1 MYRCPL
7 CHQPLNRQDLSWRC
21 ANAHCFDIAKEG
33 YVNLLPVQNKHSKN
47 PGDNAQMMQARRA
60 FLDAGYY
67 QPLSDQINQLLSQ
80 HLTASAKLLDLGC
93 GEGYYT
99 ARLSDALN
107 AKQAQ
112 IWGLDISKT
121 AIRYA
126 AKRYSAINFS
136 VASAYDLPFADQS
149 FDAITRIY
157 APSLSTE
164 IERVLKHQAWLL
176 TVQPAARHL
185 FELKQAIYQT
195 PRLHED
201 LAENLPGLVLR
212 QQQNLS
218 YAIELKQPQD
228 TLNLLNMTPFAW
240 KLTEAHKLQLTERL
254 SKVSLDFTIR
264 LYQKPIP

>member
-7 CHQPLNRQDLSWRC
+7 CHQPLNRQNLSWHC
-21 ANAHCFDIAKEG
+21 EHKHCFDIAKEG

-47 PGDNAQMMQARRA
+47 PGDNALMMQARRA

-80 HLTASAKLLDLGC
+80 HLTESANLLDIGC

-99 ARLSDALN
+99 ARLAEAL
-107 AKQAQ
+107 ADKSTQL
-112 IWGLDISKT
+112 WGLDISKT

-126 AKRYSAINFS
+126 AKRYPAINFS

-149 FDAITRIY
+149 FDAVMRIY
-157 APSLSTE
+157 APSLAAE
-164 IERVLKHQAWLL
+164 VGRILKHQAWLL
-176 TVQPAARHL
+176 TVQPAAHHL
-185 FELKQAIYQT
+185 YELKQAIYQT

-201 LAENLPGLVLR
+201 TAEELPGLVLHH
-212 QQQNLS
+212 QQSLS
-218 YAIELKQPQD
+218 YVIELKQPQD

-240 KLTEAHKLQLTERL
+240 KLTETHKLQLIESLR
-254 SKVSLDFTIR
+254 KVSLDFAIR
-264 LYQKPIP
+264 LYQKTTP